1 MMDMAKSA
9 LGGAG
14 KGMPPLD
21 LPKIMGVMNDP
32 MVKGAMNL
40 IKDEK
45 V

>member
-1 MMDMAKSA
+1 MMEMAKKA

-21 LPKIMGVMNDP
+21 LPKIMNDP

-40 IKDEK
+40 A
-45 V
+45 